1 MSEITSLILLQ
12 QLFNLIFRFLISLA
26 SLRSIADGLQ

>member
-12 QLFNLIFRFLISLA
+12 QLFNIIFRFLISLA
-26 SLRSIADGLQ
+26 SLSSIADGLS